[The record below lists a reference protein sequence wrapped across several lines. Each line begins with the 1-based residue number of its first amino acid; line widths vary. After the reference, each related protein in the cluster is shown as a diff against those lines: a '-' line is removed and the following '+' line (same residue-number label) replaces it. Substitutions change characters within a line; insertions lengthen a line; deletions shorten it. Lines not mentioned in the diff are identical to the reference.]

1 MGFGIGNSKSTTNV
15 EESNSGFED
24 LSGNASVTNIQ
35 GVELGAKSTLNLTDN
50 GATKSAFEFAN
61 TQSSQAYDFSRDV
74 SSKTASQIT
83 NALNAVSASAKSET
97 QDIISNLQKYALYGA
112 IIWGV
117 VQIFKA
123 AR

>member
-1 MGFGIGNSKSTTNV
+1 MALIGGSSSKSTD
-15 EESNSGFED
+15 SSSDAGFSD
-24 LSGNASVTNIQ
+24 INDNAVVTSLQGVSLSGQSKLSV
-35 GVELGAKSTLNLTDN
+35 TDN

-61 TQSSQAYDFSRDV
+61 TQSSQAYDFSKDL
-74 SSKTASQIT
+74 SAKTTSQIT

-97 QDIISNLQKYALYGA
+97 QDIISNLQKYALYGG
-112 IIWGV
+112 IIWGL